1 MKQCFAP
8 TDKEGGKWREEE
20 CERLCRKT
28 VFATMVAGMLEIDL
42 TIVIILTMQSAF
54 LRQMKS
60 QICLFA
66 DEPDIG
72 INYFK
77 YSAKPSHA

>member
-1 MKQCFAP
+1 
-8 TDKEGGKWREEE
+8 
-20 CERLCRKT
+20 
-28 VFATMVAGMLEIDL
+28 MLEIDL

-66 DEPDIG
+66 DESDIG